1 MTGGPLVDEAT
12 SFGARV
18 ARHLR
23 GDVVVWL
30 TTVSPSGTPTP
41 SVVWFLWDGD
51 REVLMY
57 SRQTSRVANIARN
70 PRVSLNFPSDGV
82 GGDVVVISGE
92 ARADPDAPRADEV
105 PGYLAK
111 YGGRIGGGLDL
122 TPAAFASRYHLAI
135 RITLQRLRGH

>member
-1 MTGGPLVDEAT
+1 MTGGPLVDETT

-23 GDVVVWL
+23 DDVVVWL

-41 SVVWFLWDGD
+41 SVVWFHWDGD
-51 REVLMY
+51 REVLMF
-57 SRQTSRVANIARN
+57 SRRTSRVANIARN

-82 GGDVVVISGE
+82 GGDVVVLTGE
-92 ARADPDAPRADEV
+92 ARIDPAAPRADEV

-111 YGGRIGGGLDL
+111 YGARIGGGLDL
-122 TPAAFASRYHLAI
+122 TPGAFAARYHVAV
-135 RITLQRLRGH
+135 RIELTRVRGH